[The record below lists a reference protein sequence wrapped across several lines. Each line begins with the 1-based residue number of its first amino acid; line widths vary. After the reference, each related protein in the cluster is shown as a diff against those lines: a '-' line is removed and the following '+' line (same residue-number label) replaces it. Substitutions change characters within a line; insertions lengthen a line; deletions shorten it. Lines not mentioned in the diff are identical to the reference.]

1 MERKFARIYRWLE
14 RCAKACS
21 AGSWGSALA
30 DMECAKAELEEV
42 RDEIWSQAENAMAP
56 KPAGRGGTVL
66 RVAFVCS
73 ILIFAS
79 AAPLAMQS
87 QGPVVQSVAAG
98 PGLDAMAENRLEWVT
113 ADEKAL
119 LDALRKSLSDANL
132 EWMAKKFDG
141 TDAAKPADARQ
152 PQGGVRRRPVK
163 GRRRPPMSRVSAVA
177 APETAGSTRSSP
189 RQIGRKALGEE
200 SPISSKVTPLDC
212 VLVGVLLV
220 CTIAFELFCH
230 NESTCFLEGES
241 V

>member
-42 RDEIWSQAENAMAP
+42 RGEIWARAEESMTPRPTRREATA
-56 KPAGRGGTVL
+56 L

-132 EWMAKKFDG
+132 EWMAKKQEFDG
-141 TDAAKPADARQ
+141 TDAPAEAPADARTAGRVAYVAA
-152 PQGGVRRRPVK
+152 PSRK
-163 GRRRPPMSRVSAVA
+163 GREAPAHVERVSAVA
-177 APETAGSTRSSP
+177 APETAELDSILSLV
-189 RQIGRKALGEE
+189 QIGRKALRGEE
-200 SPISSKVTPLDC
+200 SPIQ
-212 VLVGVLLV
+212 
-220 CTIAFELFCH
+220 FQR
-230 NESTCFLEGES
+230 
-241 V
+241 